1 MSYLIKS
8 CLLTFLCLLDMSA
21 QAAVTCNVSPS
32 GYSSVYDSLATANN
46 VNQGSV
52 TVNCM
57 RDAGDPAT
65 FNYILFTD
73 DGAYNNGANNRAK
86 LTTANTYLLYDFF
99 TSSAYSTNWS
109 KSNKCVT
116 GTINFGT
123 GLSGVQTMPFYSRIP
138 AQQATPQGL
147 FLDTVVVYL
156 SSNQTACRNNAS
168 QDFSGSMQVSISTVP
183 ACQIARPPTD
193 MVFNYTSWQV
203 DPAPSSSS
211 YDIRCS
217 INLGYTMNLLP
228 ATGTASGLA
237 YSLMLNNS
245 GGTGNGAIQTYTI
258 TGAMPANQ
266 IGTCTLAAGSTTCS
280 ETNQHTLQVN
290 Y

>member
-1 MSYLIKS
+1 MKRLIKW
-8 CLLTFLCLLDMSA
+8 CLLTFVSLLGMSV

-57 RDAGDPAT
+57 RAAGDPAT

-73 DGAYNNGANNRAK
+73 DGVYNNGANNRAK

-99 TSSAYSTNWS
+99 TTSAYSTNWS

-116 GTINFGT
+116 GTISFGS
-123 GLSGVQTMPFYSRIP
+123 GLSGVQTLPFYSRIP

-156 SSNQTACRNNAS
+156 SSNRTTCTNNAT

-183 ACQIARPPTD
+183 ACQVATPPTD
-193 MVFNYTSWQV
+193 MVFDYTSWQGS
-203 DPAPSSSS
+203 PAPANSS
-211 YDIRCS
+211 YGIRCS
-217 INLGYTMNLLP
+217 INLGYTMGLLP
-228 ATGTASGLA
+228 DTGTASGLA
-237 YSLMLNNS
+237 YTLRLNNL
-245 GGTGNGAIQTYTI
+245 GGTGNGAVQTYTI
-258 TGAMPANQ
+258 TGDMPANQ
-266 IGTCTLAAGSTTCS
+266 VGSCTLTAGSTTCS